1 LRASLAR
8 AAGAGYA
15 KPMTKPMPDYLTT
28 REVADLIRLKE
39 RKVYDLVATGAIPCV
54 RVTGKL
60 LFPRHLVEAWLAQHI
75 EYGGG
80 AETLQPRPRICAG
93 SHDPLLDWALREAG
107 TGLAVSFAGSLAGLE
122 QMATGQAQMAG
133 VHLPENGGEGASA
146 WNVDNV
152 KRALAGQP
160 VVLIEWA
167 RRQQGLIV
175 APGNPLELKGVADL
189 AGRRVIG
196 RQREAGAFVLLARL
210 LEAAGLAAA
219 DLKLADVPALTEADV
234 AVAVGED
241 RADAGLGIATAAHQA
256 RLGFV
261 PLIEERYDIAV
272 WRAAYFDQPVQKLLA
287 FARTARF
294 AERAKALT
302 GYDVSGLGCV
312 RYNAP

>member
-1 LRASLAR
+1 MRASLAS
-8 AAGAGYA
+8 AVGAGYA
-15 KPMTKPMPDYLTT
+15 RPMTKPMPDYLTT

-80 AETLQPRPRICAG
+80 TETLQPRPRICAG

-146 WNVDNV
+146 WNVEHL
-152 KRALAGQP
+152 KRALPGQP

-175 APGNPLELKGVADL
+175 APDNPLELKGVADL

-210 LEAAGLAAA
+210 LEEAGLGAA

-234 AVAVGED
+234 AVAVGEG

-272 WRAAYFDQPVQKLLA
+272 WRAAYFDQPMQKLLA
-287 FARTARF
+287 FARTTRF

-302 GYDVSGLGCV
+302 GYDVSSLGAV
-312 RYNAP
+312 RYNAS

>member
-1 LRASLAR
+1 
-8 AAGAGYA
+8 
-15 KPMTKPMPDYLTT
+15 MTRPIPDYLTT

-60 LFPRHLVEAWLAQHI
+60 LFPRVLVEAWLARHA

-80 AETLQPRPRICAG
+80 VEALQPRPNICAG

-107 TGLAVSFAGSLAGLE
+107 TELAVSFGGSLSGLE
-122 QMATGQAQMAG
+122 RMAKGQAQMAG
-133 VHLPENGGEGASA
+133 LHLPEEGAGA
-146 WNVDNV
+146 FNVEHV
-152 KRALAGQP
+152 KRALPGQP

-175 APGNPLELKGVADL
+175 APGNPLKLKGAADL
-189 AGRRVIG
+189 EGRRVIG
-196 RQREAGAFVLLARL
+196 RQREAGAFVLLAKL
-210 LEAAGLAAA
+210 LGEAGLEPG
-219 DLKLADVPALTEADV
+219 DLKLAEAPALTEADV
-234 AVAVGED
+234 ATVVAEG
-241 RADAGLGIATAAHQA
+241 RADAGLGIATVAHQA

-261 PLIEERYDIAV
+261 PLVEERYDLAV
-272 WRAAYFDQPVQKLLA
+272 WRAAYFEAPMQKLLS

-302 GYDVSGLGCV
+302 GYDVAGLGAV

>member
-1 LRASLAR
+1 M
-8 AAGAGYA
+8 A
-15 KPMTKPMPDYLTT
+15 KALPDYLTT

-60 LFPRHLVEAWLAQHI
+60 LFPRALVEAWLARHA

-80 AETLQPRPRICAG
+80 TESLQARPNICAG
-93 SHDPLLDWALREAG
+93 SHDPLLDWALREAA
-107 TGLAVSFAGSLAGLE
+107 TDLAVSFGGSLAGLE
-122 QMATGQAQMAG
+122 RLAKGQAQMAG
-133 VHLPENGGEGASA
+133 VHLPEEGEDG
-146 WNVDNV
+146 WNVEHV
-152 KRALAGQP
+152 KRALPGQP

-175 APGNPLELKGVADL
+175 RPGNPLKLARAADL

-196 RQREAGAFVLLARL
+196 RQREAGAHVLLAKL
-210 LEAAGLAAA
+210 LSEAGLGPG
-219 DLKLADVPALTEADV
+219 DLKLADTPALTEFDV
-234 AVAVGED
+234 AAAVAEG
-241 RADAGLGIATAAHQA
+241 RADAGLGIATVAHQA

-261 PLIEERYDIAV
+261 PLVEERYDLAV
-272 WRAAYFDQPVQKLLA
+272 WRAAYFEPPMQRLLA

-294 AERAKALT
+294 AERARKLT
-302 GYDVSGLGCV
+302 GYDVSGLGTV

>member
-1 LRASLAR
+1 
-8 AAGAGYA
+8 
-15 KPMTKPMPDYLTT
+15 MTKPMPDYLTT

-60 LFPRHLVEAWLAQHI
+60 LFPRNLVEAWLAHHI
-75 EYGGG
+75 EYAGGV
-80 AETLQPRPRICAG
+80 ETLQSRPKICAG

-107 TGLAVSFAGSLAGLE
+107 TGLAVSFGGSLSGLE
-122 QMATGQAQMAG
+122 QMANGQAQMAG
-133 VHLPENGGEGASA
+133 LHLPEAGGEGPSG
-146 WNVDNV
+146 WNVEHLE
-152 KRALAGQP
+152 RALPGQP

-175 APGNPLELKGVADL
+175 PPGNPLDLKGVADL

-196 RQREAGAFVLLARL
+196 RQREAGAFVLLERL
-210 LEAAGLAAA
+210 LGEAGLVAG
-219 DLKLADVPALTEADV
+219 DLEFAEIPALTEADV
-234 AVAVGED
+234 AVAVGEA

-261 PLIEERYDIAV
+261 PLVEERYDIAV
-272 WRAAYFDQPVQKLLA
+272 WRAAYFEEPMQKLLA
-287 FARTARF
+287 FARTHRF

-302 GYDVSGLGCV
+302 GYDVSGLGAV
-312 RYNAP
+312 RYNGP